1 MTSHL
6 LKASRYEPYAALSPS
21 NFTSEINGKSI
32 LITGGGS
39 GIGSYVAHG
48 FAEAGASSITI
59 VGRTEA
65 RLQSTA
71 KELSSKF
78 PDLKVSYKAVNTNE
92 QESIKKLFDGLDE
105 GEGFD
110 ILVNN
115 AGYLPASANFVD
127 GEIED
132 WWMAFTTNVLGTAML
147 TQRFLRHRREL
158 KKKGSNEG
166 AGAPGI
172 VVTIN
177 SMVAYELVAPQFSA
191 YASSKLAAARLMEI
205 LTADVPE
212 TEARFFSVHPGAVK
226 TDMYY
231 KSGMDG
237 LFTNTDGK
245 LTAQFVV
252 WLATEQAAF
261 LNGRFVWVNWD
272 IGELMELKDRILEKG
287 LLRTAIK
294 EGEF

>member
-39 GIGSYVAHG
+39 GIGSFIARG
-48 FAEAGASSITI
+48 FAEAGASSITLA
-59 VGRTEA
+59 GRTEA

-71 KELSSKF
+71 LELSSKF
-78 PDLKVSYKAVNTNE
+78 PDIKVSYKIANVTE
-92 QESIKKLFDGLDE
+92 QESIKLLFDGLDE
-105 GEGFD
+105 GAGFD
-110 ILVNN
+110 VLVNN
-115 AGYLPASANFVD
+115 AAYLPESVGFVD

-132 WWMAFTTNVLGTAML
+132 WWTAFTTNVLGVAML
-147 TQRFLRHRREL
+147 TQFFLRHRRGL
-158 KKKGSNEG
+158 GRRSEG
-166 AGAPGI
+166 AGKPGI
-172 VVTIN
+172 VVTIS
-177 SMVAYELVAPQFSA
+177 SMGAYKLMAPKFSA
-191 YASSKLAAARLMEI
+191 YASSKLAVARLMES
-205 LTADVPE
+205 LTCDVPE
-212 TEARFFSVHPGAVK
+212 TEARFFSVHPGVVK

-231 KSGMDG
+231 KSGMGG
-237 LFTNTDGK
+237 LFILTDGR

-272 IGELMELKDRILEKG
+272 IKELLELKGRILEND

-294 EGEF
+294 EGKL